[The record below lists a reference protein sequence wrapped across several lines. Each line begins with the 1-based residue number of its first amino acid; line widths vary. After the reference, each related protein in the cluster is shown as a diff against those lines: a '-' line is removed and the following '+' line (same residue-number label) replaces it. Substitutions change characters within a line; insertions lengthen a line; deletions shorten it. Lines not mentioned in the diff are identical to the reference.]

1 MANVQGAAK
10 LKGQM
15 RPRLLLVF
23 GIGIAAVTVALL
35 AGSLALIAADGSSEP
50 APGSVGVPSS
60 LTLSSSVTPT
70 PTAPVVATAQPR
82 PTPAV
87 TAEPGTGGDQPT
99 EPLPP
104 TAGDI
109 PENVGVSA
117 EMLALKDQL
126 VGTIAEYQDRV
137 GIDVGLAIT
146 DLQTNE
152 TISINGNVVH
162 KTGCVINMF
171 GLFAAVDEFQNGT
184 ASPSGLGYSIKKGI
198 GGSYPP
204 EVKNFLE
211 AIYGYYPDGVV
222 HARELM
228 NTWGM
233 KMAWYDHIPYY
244 GGSDSPPANILTPL
258 ETTNVLRRL
267 WNNELFNEQWT
278 DYTISVLRD
287 SYAYADYILPKY
299 LPWYVTV
306 GHKIGYYWDYDGW
319 VNNDVGIVSWAA
331 ADGSTKAY
339 AISYFSQYAPS
350 EAAGYT
356 FGQRLSLDAYNFM
369 AGRYGVDTPPTDVP
383 TEVPTPEP
391 TLVPTPVPTVEP
403 TPVPTPQP
411 TATPTSPPT
420 KSPTPTQSPKPSS
433 SLTPTPTS

>member
-1 MANVQGAAK
+1 MENVQGAAK
-10 LKGQM
+10 LKGQLG
-15 RPRLLLVF
+15 PRLLLVF
-23 GIGIAAVTVALL
+23 GVGIAVVTVGLL
-35 AGSLALIAADGSSEP
+35 AGSLTLIALDGNP
-50 APGSVGVPSS
+50 GPGSGAVAAPASPTSGS
-60 LTLSSSVTPT
+60 TTPT
-70 PTAPVVATAQPR
+70 PRLPAVASTPAR
-82 PTPAV
+82 PTPYV
-87 TAEPGTGGDQPT
+87 TPEPGTGGDQPT
-99 EPLPP
+99 DPLPP

-126 VGTIAEYQDRV
+126 AATITDYETRV
-137 GIDVGLAIT
+137 GIDVGLAVT
-146 DLQTNE
+146 DLQTGE

-171 GLFAAVDEFQNGT
+171 GLFAAVDEFQAGN

-228 NTWGM
+228 NEWGM

-244 GGSDSPPANILTPL
+244 GGSDSPPANLLTPL
-258 ETTNVLRRL
+258 ETNRIFGRL
-267 WNNELFNEQWT
+267 WNDELFDEPWT
-278 DYTISVLRD
+278 NYTISVLRD

-299 LPWYVTV
+299 LPWYVNV

-319 VNNDVGIVSWAA
+319 VNNDVGIVSWPS

-356 FGQRLSLDAYNFM
+356 FGQRVSLDAYNFM
-369 AGRYGVDTPPTDVP
+369 AGRYGVYTPPAEAP
-383 TEVPTPEP
+383 PPPPPEP
-391 TLVPTPVPTVEP
+391 TAQPTPA
-403 TPVPTPQP
+403 P
-411 TATPTSPPT
+411 TAEPIPTAPPTSSP
-420 KSPTPTQSPKPSS
+420 SPTPTQSPQPSH
-433 SLTPTPTS
+433 TPTPAPHS

>member
-1 MANVQGAAK
+1 VANVQGAAK
-10 LKGQM
+10 LKGQAG
-15 RPRLLLVF
+15 PRLLLVF
-23 GIGIAAVTVALL
+23 GIGITAVTFGLL
-35 AGSLALIAADGSSEP
+35 AGSLTLIALDGNPGPGAGGFAAP
-50 APGSVGVPSS
+50 ASQTASRS
-60 LTLSSSVTPT
+60 ATPT
-70 PTAPVVATAQPR
+70 PTAPVVATAPAR
-82 PTPAV
+82 PTPSV

-109 PENVGVSA
+109 PENIGVSP
-117 EMLALKDQL
+117 EMLALKDEL
-126 VGTIAEYQDRV
+126 TATITDYEARV
-137 GIDVGLAIT
+137 GIDVGLAVT

-152 TISINGNVVH
+152 TISINGNTVH

-171 GLFAAVDEFQNGT
+171 GLFAAVDEFQSGN
-184 ASPSGLGYSIKKGI
+184 ASPYGLGYSIRKGI

-228 NTWGM
+228 NSWGM

-244 GGSDSPPANILTPL
+244 GGSDTPPANILTPL
-258 ETTNVLRRL
+258 EVTSVLRRL
-267 WNNELFNEQWT
+267 WNDELFDEEWT
-278 DYTISVLRD
+278 NYTISVLRD

-319 VNNDVGIVSWAA
+319 VNNDVGIVSWPG

-369 AGRYGVDTPPTDVP
+369 AGRYGVFEPPPPPVPETTAEPTAAPTEEPMPMTTPVP
-383 TEVPTPEP
+383 TASPT
-391 TLVPTPVPTVEP
+391 VPTPVPTASP
-403 TPVPTPQP
+403 TL
-411 TATPTSPPT
+411 
-420 KSPTPTQSPKPSS
+420 PTPTPHP
-433 SLTPTPTS
+433 

>member
-1 MANVQGAAK
+1 VENVPGAAK

-15 RPRLLLVF
+15 GPRLLLVF
-23 GIGIAAVTVALL
+23 GVGIAVVTVGLL
-35 AGSLALIAADGSSEP
+35 AGSLTLIALDGNPGPGSGAVAAP
-50 APGSVGVPSS
+50 ASPTPANPGSV
-60 LTLSSSVTPT
+60 T
-70 PTAPVVATAQPR
+70 PTAPVVATPAR
-82 PTPAV
+82 PTPSF

-99 EPLPP
+99 DPLPP
-104 TAGDI
+104 TVGDI
-109 PENVGVSA
+109 PENVGVSG

-126 VGTIAEYQDRV
+126 AATITDYEAQV
-137 GIDVGLAIT
+137 GIDVGLAVT
-146 DLQTNE
+146 DLQTSE

-171 GLFAAVDEFQNGT
+171 GLFAAVDEFQAGN

-228 NTWGM
+228 NAWGM

-244 GGSDSPPANILTPL
+244 GGSDSPPANLLTPL
-258 ETTNVLRRL
+258 ETNRVFGRL
-267 WNNELFNEQWT
+267 WNEELFDEQWT
-278 DYTISVLRD
+278 HYTLSVLRD

-299 LPWYVTV
+299 LPYSATV

-319 VNNDVGIVSWAA
+319 VNNDVGIVSFAG
-331 ADGSTKAY
+331 ADGYTKAY

-369 AGRYGVDTPPTDVP
+369 AGRYGVYMPPTEAP
-383 TEVPTPEP
+383 PPPTPQP
-391 TLVPTPVPTVEP
+391 TAEP
-403 TPVPTPQP
+403 TPVPTAEPTPIP
-411 TATPTSPPT
+411 TASPTSSP
-420 KSPTPTQSPKPSS
+420 SPTPTHSPKPSR
-433 SLTPTPTS
+433 TPTPTPHS